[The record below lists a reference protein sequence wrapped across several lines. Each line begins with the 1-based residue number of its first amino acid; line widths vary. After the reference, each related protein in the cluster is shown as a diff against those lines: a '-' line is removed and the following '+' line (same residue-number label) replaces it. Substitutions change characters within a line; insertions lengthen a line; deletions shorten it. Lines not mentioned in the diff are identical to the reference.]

1 MDVKIGLTETD
12 PLEASSM
19 DLTSTAQGGDP
30 DKKGRRSGRFV
41 MRLRVTQKYILSALL
56 RTNLLVMSCFLALF
70 WFFEVLDNVS
80 RLGVGTY
87 NIGTLLG
94 TTLLDLTGRF
104 YVLLPIATLISGLV
118 TFASL
123 SKSSELIVL
132 RVSGVTNQTLIH
144 WLLIF
149 AGIFGGAG
157 MVVGNWIAPI
167 AQNLSVDITRKALN
181 RVLSFDMKTGVWFK
195 EQFVDPQLLLEG
207 RLDTQ
212 VARIRFVN
220 VAGVERDQSLRGVRI
235 YEFNQQYQ
243 MLRFIQA
250 PVAHFD
256 NRSWRLDQANEI
268 EFVFESGA
276 YKPAPKQK
284 TVKTYDSLI
293 WRTDLEQSLVLSGG
307 YTIEDMSAL
316 SLWEQKKHLE
326 DNGQDSTRHTLAFWK
341 KVFYPLSVFV
351 LLLWVMPFSV
361 LAHSRQ
367 QNVAVRVF
375 LGTVLGLFFFTLQ
388 SIVAYFFALMGWSL
402 FLAVLL
408 PNLILVGLIALSVA
422 WIGRR

>member
-1 MDVKIGLTETD
+1 MDVKTGLTG
-12 PLEASSM
+12 
-19 DLTSTAQGGDP
+19 LTQSNSRAVADTIAGGDP
-30 DKKGRRSGRFV
+30 EKKSRRPGWFV
-41 MRLRVTQKYILSALL
+41 MRLNVAQKYILSSLL

-80 RLGVGTY
+80 HLGVANY

-104 YVLLPIATLISGLV
+104 YVLLPIATLIGGLV
-118 TFASL
+118 TFANL

-132 RVSGVTNQTLIH
+132 RVSGVTNQTIVH
-144 WLLIF
+144 WLFIF
-149 AGIFGGAG
+149 AVIFGGAG
-157 MVVGNWIAPI
+157 MIVGNWIAPI
-167 AQNLSVDITRKALN
+167 AQNLSVDITKKALN
-181 RVLSFDMKTGVWFK
+181 RVLRFDMKTGVWFK

-212 VARIRFVN
+212 VAQIRFVN
-220 VAGVERDQSLRGVRI
+220 VAGVDRDKSLKGIRI

-243 MLRFIQA
+243 LLRFIQA

-256 NRSWRLDQANEI
+256 HHFWRLEQANEI
-268 EFVFESGA
+268 AFVFEPGT
-276 YKPAPKQK
+276 YKAPKQK
-284 TVKTYDSLI
+284 TVKTYESLI

-316 SLWEQKKHLE
+316 SLWEQKKHLD

-341 KVFYPLSVFV
+341 KIFYPLSVFV
-351 LLLWVMPFSV
+351 LLLWVLPFSV

-375 LGTVLGLFFFTLQ
+375 LGTVLGLLFFTLQ
-388 SIVAYFFALMGWSL
+388 SVVAYFFALMGWSL

-408 PNLILVGLIALSVA
+408 PNLFLLGFIGAAVL
-422 WIGRR
+422 WIQRR